1 MEPLVFDL
9 IGADGR
15 AHTYEVLPH
24 DTDAGLPIVGKLMQ
38 AGIPALAALVG
49 GAAGQGGAGLMAQ
62 LAALRSGTTPAA
74 EGIATLIGGMDLPG
88 LGDKLALAIPQLDIA
103 RLGPELM
110 RRASRTDADGVAKRL
125 DSPVE
130 FNKAY
135 KANYWELI
143 AACQKV
149 IAFNR
154 FLPRLGS

>member
-24 DTDAGLPIVGKLMQ
+24 DTDAGLPIVGKLMA
-38 AGIPALAALVG
+38 AGIPALATAIG
-49 GAAGQGGAGLMAQ
+49 GAAQNGGAGILAQ
-62 LAALRSGTTPAA
+62 IAAVRSGATPAA
-74 EGIATLIGGMDLPG
+74 EGIVALLGSVDFAG

>member
-24 DTDAGLPIVGKLMQ
+24 NTEEGLPIVGKLMQ

-62 LAALRSGTTPAA
+62 LAALRSGATPAA

-88 LGDKLALAIPQLDIA
+88 LGDKLAAAIPQLDIA

-110 RRASRTDADGVAKRL
+110 RRTTRDGAQL
-125 DSPVE
+125 ANPAE
-130 FNKAY
+130 FNKAF

-149 IAFNR
+149 IAHNR